1 MPNQLIELL
10 EKIVLHSS
18 DFMKNKNL
26 QNLLILTA
34 IKADRSRVMDYI
46 NRLDNFDG
54 DELAEIALD
63 DKYQLYDEAFA
74 IYKKV
79 GDHEKAAQ
87 VLLRN
92 IRNIKAC
99 IEFAEKINNPQVWS
113 RVGTAQLDEGM
124 VREAIESYCKAN
136 DPVQYMRVITA
147 SEGQDAYI
155 ELIKYLRMA
164 RETMKDS
171 MIDGELVF
179 AMAKTGQTNDIE
191 DFINGSN

>member
-1 MPNQLIELL
+1 MIELL

-34 IKADRSRVMDYI
+34 IKTDRSRVMDYI

-63 DKYQLYDEAFA
+63 EQYGQYEEAFA

-79 GDHEKAAQ
+79 GDNEKAAG
-87 VLLRN
+87 VLLRYIGN
-92 IRNIKAC
+92 VKAA

-113 RVGTAQLDEGM
+113 KVGVAQLDQGM
-124 VREAIESYCKAN
+124 VRESIDSFCKAN
-136 DPVQYMRVITA
+136 DPHQYMRVITA
-147 SEGQDAYI
+147 AEGQDAYI
-155 ELIKYLRMA
+155 ELVKFLRMA
-164 RETMKDS
+164 RE
-171 MIDGELVF
+171 I
-179 AMAKTGQTNDIE
+179 
-191 DFINGSN
+191 

>member
-1 MPNQLIELL
+1 
-10 EKIVLHSS
+10 
-18 DFMKNKNL
+18 
-26 QNLLILTA
+26 
-34 IKADRSRVMDYI
+34 MDYI

-63 DKYQLYDEAFA
+63 EQYGLYEEAFA

-79 GDHEKAAQ
+79 GNHEKAAT

-92 IRNIKAC
+92 IGNIKAA
-99 IEFAEKINNPQVWS
+99 IEFAEKINSPQVWS
-113 RVGTAQLDEGM
+113 RVGTAQLDQGY

-136 DPVQYMRVITA
+136 DPSQYMRVITA

-155 ELIKYLRMA
+155 ELVKFLRMA
-164 RETMKDS
+164 RETLKEA

-179 AMAKTGQTNDIE
+179 ALAKNHQLNDLE
-191 DFINGSN
+191 DFINGSNQANI

>member
-113 RVGTAQLDEGM
+113 
-124 VREAIESYCKAN
+124 
-136 DPVQYMRVITA
+136 
-147 SEGQDAYI
+147 
-155 ELIKYLRMA
+155 
-164 RETMKDS
+164 
-171 MIDGELVF
+171 
-179 AMAKTGQTNDIE
+179 
-191 DFINGSN
+191 